1 MEKQTLIF
9 SGRTERLDIFI
20 TQQLEGALSRNII
33 QNLIKSGAVL
43 VNGKQRKASW
53 PLEEGDIVE
62 INPPEVKNTIKLKDL
77 IIFEDKDFFVINK
90 PAGLLV
96 HPQSPMWEENFD
108 ILKTCE
114 ETLVSAIYS
123 NPPKKFDLTMDRLGL
138 VHRLDKETSGVMLI
152 AKNSDFQQA
161 MVELFAS
168 RQVHKTYNAICCGN
182 LPDDKGTIDAPIGR
196 VSGGKIKASPLG
208 RQAITDYKVAKRA
221 NGFCFMELYPRTGRT
236 NQLRV
241 HMSWLGYPV
250 LGDWLYKGASAPR
263 LMLHAKK
270 LEFMHPF
277 TCKKLSFSAPL
288 PKDFKDAWS
297 LLASGPTKVL

>member
-1 MEKQTLIF
+1 MEKQTIIF

-20 TQQLEGALSRNII
+20 TQELAGALSRNLI

-43 VNGKQRKASW
+43 VNGKQKKASY

-62 INPPEVKNTIKLKDL
+62 INPPQAEITIKIKDL
-77 IIFEDKDFFVINK
+77 TVFEDKDFLVINK

-96 HPQSPMWEENFD
+96 HPQTPLWEENFEV
-108 ILKTCE
+108 LKTCQ
-114 ETLVSAIYS
+114 ETLVSALYS
-123 NPPKKFDLTMDRLGL
+123 CPPKKFDLTMDRLGL
-138 VHRLDKETSGVMLI
+138 VHRLDKETSGIMLI
-152 AKNSDFQQA
+152 AKNADFQQA
-161 MVELFAS
+161 MIELFAS

-182 LPDDKGTIDAPIGR
+182 LKEDKGTIDVPIGR

-208 RQAITDYKVAKRA
+208 RQAITDYKVVKRA
-221 NGFCFMELYPRTGRT
+221 NNFCFMELFPKTGRT

-270 LEFMHPF
+270 LEFLHPF
-277 TCKKLSFSAPL
+277 KRTKLSFQAPL
-288 PKDFKDAWS
+288 PKDFKEAWQ
-297 LLASGPTKVL
+297 KVSQE

>member
-20 TQQLEGALSRNII
+20 TQELGGALSRNII

-43 VNGKQRKASW
+43 VNGKQKKASW

-62 INPPEVKNTIKLKDL
+62 INPPELKISLNIKDL

-96 HPQSPMWEENFD
+96 HPQTPLWEENFD

-114 ETLVSAIYS
+114 ETLVSAIYA

-161 MVELFAS
+161 MIELFAN
-168 RQVHKTYNAICCGN
+168 REVHKTYNAICCGN
-182 LPDDKGTIDAPIGR
+182 LPDDKGTINVPIGR
-196 VSGGKIKASPLG
+196 ESGGKIKASPLG
-208 RQAITDYKVAKRA
+208 REAITDYKVAKRA
-221 NGFCFMELYPRTGRT
+221 NNFCFMELYPRTGRT

-270 LEFMHPF
+270 LEFLHPF
-277 TCKKLSFSAPL
+277 KKTKLSFSAPV
-288 PKDFKDAWS
+288 PKDFKDTWIS
-297 LLASGPTKVL
+297 LSNGPTKVR

>member
-20 TQQLEGALSRNII
+20 TQELEGALSRNII

-43 VNGKQRKASW
+43 VNGKQKKASW

-62 INPPEVKNTIKLKDL
+62 INPPEIKNKINLKDL

-96 HPQSPMWEENFD
+96 HPQSPLWEENFD

-114 ETLVSAIYS
+114 ETLVSAIYF
-123 NPPKKFDLTMDRLGL
+123 NPPKKFDLTTPRLGL

-152 AKNSDFQQA
+152 AKNADFQQA
-161 MVELFAS
+161 MLELFAS

-182 LPDDKGTIDAPIGR
+182 LTEDKGTIDVPIGR

-208 RQAITDYKVAKRA
+208 RQAITDYKVVKRA
-221 NGFCFMELYPRTGRT
+221 NNFCFMELFPRTGRT

-250 LGDWLYKGASAPR
+250 LGDWLYKGAEAPR

-270 LEFMHPF
+270 LEFLHPF
-277 TCKKLSFSAPL
+277 NCKKLSFQAPL
-288 PKDFKDAWS
+288 PKDFKEIW
-297 LLASGPTKVL
+297 LLLTSGPTK